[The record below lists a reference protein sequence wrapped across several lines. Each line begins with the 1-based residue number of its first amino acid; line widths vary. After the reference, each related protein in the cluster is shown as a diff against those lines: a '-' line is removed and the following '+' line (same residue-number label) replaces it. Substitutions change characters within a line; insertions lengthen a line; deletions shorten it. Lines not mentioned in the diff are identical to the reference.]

1 MEKLKNN
8 RKNVAVM
15 VLLGQSNASGHASP
29 MREED
34 KILLP
39 LKNVFGLSKEHNQS
53 YDITE
58 LKWEGYVSGGMN
70 LGEDLDHT
78 YSLANCLARAWQN
91 EIDGGNEKDLPD
103 LYIVQIAIGS
113 EGVSEPY
120 MWYPER
126 EKKLIPGPLRVANI
140 SLYPLAEHILSLLCD
155 SLAKLDKY
163 PERVMIHWRGG
174 EEDVTLPKEQIE
186 KTLPGIYKR
195 IFAGLRKSLKV
206 PSDIT
211 LHKFR
216 HKERCDVY
224 DPSGEFYRSMLYVNS
239 LFDSLSSEL
248 PSVSCFDIGNAPFYD
263 ESAFGYGIYADDLVH
278 YTEVAN
284 LFAAEAIIKTYR

>member
-1 MEKLKNN
+1 MKNLKTDT
-8 RKNVAVM
+8 KNAAVM

-29 MREED
+29 MRAED
-34 KILLP
+34 KIEVP
-39 LKNVFGLSKEHNQS
+39 LKNVFGLSRKYNQS

-58 LKWEGYVSGGMN
+58 LKWDGYLSGGKN

-78 YSLANCLARAWQN
+78 YSLANCLARTWQD
-91 EIDGGNEKDLPD
+91 EIDRGNERNLPD

-126 EKKLIPGPLRVANI
+126 EKKLVPGPLRIADI
-140 SLYPLAEHILSLLCD
+140 SLYPLAEHILSLLID
-155 SLAKLDKY
+155 SLEKLGKY

-186 KTLPGIYKR
+186 KTLPVIYKR
-195 IFAGLRKSLKV
+195 LLCGLRESLGV
-206 PSDIT
+206 PSDVT

-224 DPSGEFYRSMLYVNS
+224 DPSGEFYRSMLYVND
-239 LFDSLSSEL
+239 LFDRLSSEL
-248 PSVSCFDIGNAPFYD
+248 TSVSCFDIGTAPFYD
-263 ESAFGYGIYADDLVH
+263 ESAPGYGIYADDLVH
-278 YTEVAN
+278 YTEKAN
-284 LFAAEAIIKTYR
+284 SFAAKAIVDKYR